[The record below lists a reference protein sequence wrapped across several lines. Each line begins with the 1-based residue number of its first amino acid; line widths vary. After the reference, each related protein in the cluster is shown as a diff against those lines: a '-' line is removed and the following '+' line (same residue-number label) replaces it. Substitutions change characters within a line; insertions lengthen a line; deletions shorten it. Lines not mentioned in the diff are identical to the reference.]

1 MSECDVCRIE
11 GRRLFDCIS
20 NSKFMQLCGKCV
32 MQEHATLI
40 EKPTEEQIRNA
51 DNTYSVYQRLAK
63 EGSYNVQAP
72 AKKENPV
79 YYGLRKELESE
90 TPASKQLKLVKNFPE
105 VLKQKMSERQITSE
119 YLAMQIGIH
128 LDIIKAAEKGF
139 LKDMATA
146 RKLEQFF
153 GISFLEERKIPLF
166 LKNRPEKTDLNL
178 GSGVE
183 IDFKSKDL
191 TVAELKA
198 KTDEVIEGGH
208 N

>member
-1 MSECDVCRIE
+1 
-11 GRRLFDCIS
+11 
-20 NSKFMQLCGKCV
+20 MQLCGKCI
-32 MQEHATLI
+32 MQENATLI

-51 DNTYSVYQRLAK
+51 DNAYSVYQRLAK
-63 EGSYNVQAP
+63 EGGYNVQMSAR
-72 AKKENPV
+72 KENPV
-79 YYGLRKELESE
+79 YYSLRKELECE
-90 TPASKQLKLVKNFPE
+90 TPASKQLKLVKNFSE

-128 LDIIKAAEKGF
+128 LDIVKEAEKGF

-153 GISFLEERKIPLF
+153 GISFLEERKIPFF
-166 LKNRPEKTDLNL
+166 LKNRPEKANLNF

-198 KTDEVIEGGH
+198 KTEEVIEGGH